1 MNSPVYL
8 NEQQAKT
15 AKNSHDN
22 KTTTEVA
29 IRRDKGGK
37 HNPMRDTSTRQRQQ
51 EVDFVRTSPVSLTL
65 YSEPTHTCTHK
76 HIQNHSANILKQTF
90 A

>member
-29 IRRDKGGK
+29 ILRDKGGK
-37 HNPMRDTSTRQRQQ
+37 HNPMRDTSTR
-51 EVDFVRTSPVSLTL
+51 
-65 YSEPTHTCTHK
+65 
-76 HIQNHSANILKQTF
+76 
-90 A
+90 